1 MGALTGLRVIDAS
14 RILAGP
20 FCGQLFAEQG
30 AEVIK
35 IEPPEGDPNRGW
47 PLMVDGW
54 STNFLSVNRGKKS
67 VTLNLRTDRG
77 RELFYELAAT
87 ADVIIH
93 NYLPGTA
100 AKLGIDDD
108 KLAACNPALVRVVL
122 TGYGAKG
129 AMANK
134 PGYDTMIT
142 AYSGIMSLTGE
153 PDRPPVKPGVSAV
166 DIAAGSLA
174 FGGALA
180 AIHGRAA
187 NGGRGQRVDIS
198 LLETA
203 VTFLGFHGLNW
214 LQQGQVDARE
224 GANYGPLVPFGR
236 YRCRDGDLMI
246 GASGQANWDGVC
258 RAIGGSLGANPDYK
272 TNDLRFANRER
283 LRIDMEALLGE
294 QDCAH
299 WVVALDAAGVPN
311 APVQTVDQVLSDP
324 QVIANDMV
332 VSAKRRDGSEVTLLG
347 MPFKLSDTPGDATVA
362 PPALGEDTAEV
373 LETLLNIPREAID
386 ALREQNIV

>member
-67 VTLNLRTDRG
+67 VTLNLATEKG
-77 RELFYELAAT
+77 RELFYALAAQ
-87 ADVIIH
+87 ADVLIH

-100 AKLGIDDD
+100 AKLGVDDER
-108 KLAACNPALVRVVL
+108 LSACNPNLVRVVL
-122 TGYGAKG
+122 TGYGANG
-129 AMANK
+129 ALANK

-166 DIAAGSLA
+166 DIAAGALA
-174 FGGALA
+174 FGGAMA
-180 AIHGRAA
+180 ALHARNKPEGA
-187 NGGRGQRVDIS
+187 GQRVDVS

-214 LQQGQVDARE
+214 LQSGKLDARE

-236 YRCRDGDLMI
+236 YRCRDADLMI
-246 GASGQANWDGVC
+246 GASTTTAWSSLCKVV
-258 RAIGGSLGANPDYK
+258 GGGLDTHPDYR
-272 TNDLRFANRER
+272 TNDLRFAHNAQ
-283 LRIDMEALLGE
+283 LRAELEILLATR
-294 QDCAH
+294 DCAE
-299 WVVALDAAGVPN
+299 WSELLDEVGVPN

-324 QVIANDMV
+324 QVLANDMV
-332 VSAKRRDGSEVTLLG
+332 VPARRKDGSEVTLLG
-347 MPFKLSDTPGDATVA
+347 LPFKLSGTPGDASVA
-362 PPALGEDTAEV
+362 PPGLGEDTSEIMQNV
-373 LETLLNIPREAID
+373 LNLTPDAIKK
-386 ALREQNIV
+386 LREENIL

>member
-30 AEVIK
+30 AEVLK
-35 IEPPEGDPNRGW
+35 IEPPEGDPNRSW

-67 VTLNLRTDRG
+67 VTLNLRTERG
-77 RELFYELAAT
+77 RELFYALVAG
-87 ADVIIH
+87 ADVLIH

-108 KLAACNPALVRVVL
+108 KLAAANPKLIRVVL

-129 AMANK
+129 ALTNK

-142 AYSGIMSLTGE
+142 AYSGIMALTGE

-180 AIHGRAA
+180 ALHAR
-187 NGGRGQRVDIS
+187 NQPGGAGQRVDIS

-203 VTFLGFHGLNW
+203 VTFLGFHALNW
-214 LQQGQVDARE
+214 LQSGQIDARE

-236 YRCRDGDLMI
+236 YRCRDADIMI
-246 GASGQANWDGVC
+246 GASTQAAWTGLC
-258 RAIGGSLGANPDYK
+258 RAVGGGLGANPDYL
-272 TNDLRFANRER
+272 TNDLRFAHGEP
-283 LRIDMEALLGE
+283 LRAELEALLSSR
-294 QDCAH
+294 DCAE
-299 WVVALDAAGVPN
+299 WVVLLDEAGVPN

-324 QVIANDMV
+324 QVLANDMV
-332 VSAKRRDGSEVTLLG
+332 VSARRKDGSEVTLLG
-347 MPFKLSDTPGDATVA
+347 MPFKLSATPGDASIA
-362 PPALGEDTAEV
+362 PPRLGEDTAEV
-373 LETLLNIPREAID
+373 LGTILNLSEEAI
-386 ALREQNIV
+386 AELRTQQII